1 MKKKLFLLAALILL
15 VGCSSKPN
23 LYINNEPAAKNI
35 YVMQSTASPVSAI
48 VALYAVNKRTDKDGS
63 DASEAEFLSLT
74 EDRALSRE
82 KYSGLFVRI
91 ALVNPMETPVNLFEH
106 SHTYLKNGE
115 VVGKGERIAQSI
127 LQTRTFILP
136 LPFNED
142 ATKVSWSLVAAD
154 DKGKELFRVGE
165 LRYELTGKVV
175 VVAKPI
181 EKKTEPVKKVEAVKT
196 APVPATVSAP
206 SNSGYKPPPQPTG
219 EQDKGGDIP
228 AQKIGRAHV

>member
-1 MKKKLFLLAALILL
+1 MKKSLFLLAAVFIF
-15 VGCSSKPN
+15 VSCSSKPN

-91 ALVNPMETPVNLFEH
+91 ALVNPMETSVNLFEH

-115 VVGKGERIAQSI
+115 VIGKGERIAQSI
-127 LQTRTFILP
+127 LQTRTFIFP
-136 LPFNED
+136 LPFND
-142 ATKVSWSLVAAD
+142 NATKVSWSLVAAD
-154 DKGKELFRVGE
+154 DKGKELFRIGE

-175 VVAKPI
+175 VVSKPI
-181 EKKTEPVKKVEAVKT
+181 EKKTEPVKKLEAVKSAP
-196 APVPATVSAP
+196 APVPATVP
-206 SNSGYKPPPQPTG
+206 SNSGYKPPPMPLG
-219 EQDKGGDIP
+219 EEKGGEAP
-228 AQKIGRAHV
+228 TQTGNHVQKK